1 MFARSLSQLQS
12 LAAQLRSWVASSSP
26 EDPIPEE
33 VAADVQA
40 HLSERRGELSYWLF
54 LTRLLLSLSL
64 ALFLLVE
71 MLVTAH
77 TPLPYI
83 GLLAGYAAANAAV
96 HVLCKRTPQV
106 LPWLYAGLDLTLA
119 LLLRHVTHFSAFADS
134 NATLVGLLA
143 LVLLIYTLY
152 GSPKLSAVLSLAA
165 LLAVTGTLYL
175 APEPDVP
182 SASPLQP
189 FLRIEYLSV
198 ACLVTCLLALRLRK
212 RMTDRYVELYQ
223 RMYATVADTAS
234 QSQHDD
240 REEVDRLKRDF
251 IAVLSHELRNPLTPL
266 SSALKIVQSE
276 MQEGR
281 HDPEM
286 LGIAVESAS
295 RLQRL
300 VHDYTELAELLARPH
315 EEVPC
320 WNVQIKPLMETL
332 TERASPSRFV
342 LEQLESLAAASD
354 PHLLLGAL
362 RAVLRRAE
370 LRTPQDRSI
379 TICGSTEGD
388 AIVVSVHDPTS
399 FLSSEIVESLSD
411 PFASSRERLFAS
423 GNTGIELIL
432 AQHALHR
439 IGGRLRIDSARKK
452 GTTVHCVLPG
462 ARPDHEWFD
471 DRQLHSPLFKR
482 QEV

>member
-12 LAAQLRSWVASSSP
+12 LASQLRSWIVPPSP

-54 LTRLLLSLSL
+54 LTRLVLALGL

-77 TPLPYI
+77 TPLSYI
-83 GLLAGYAAANAAV
+83 WLLAGYAVANVAV
-96 HVLCKRTPQV
+96 HILYKRSLSA
-106 LPWLYAGLDLTLA
+106 LPWLYAGMDLVLA

-143 LVLLIYTLY
+143 LVLIIYTLY
-152 GSPKLSAVLSLAA
+152 GSPKLSAILSLAA
-165 LLAVTGTLYL
+165 LGAVTGTLYL
-175 APEPDVP
+175 APEPDAP

-189 FLRIEYLSV
+189 FLRIEYLS
-198 ACLVTCLLALRLRK
+198 ATCLVTCLLALRLRK

-223 RMYATVADTAS
+223 RMYATVADATS
-234 QSQHDD
+234 QGQHDD

-251 IAVLSHELRNPLTPL
+251 ISVLSHELRNPLTPL
-266 SSALKIVQSE
+266 SSALEVVQSE

-286 LGIAVESAS
+286 LGIAVESAG

-315 EEVPC
+315 EDVPC
-320 WNVQIKPLMETL
+320 WNVRIKPLMETL
-332 TERASPSRFV
+332 TEHALPSRFV
-342 LEQLESLAAASD
+342 LERLESLAAASD

-370 LRTPQDRSI
+370 LRTPQDQPI
-379 TICGSTEGD
+379 TVRGSTEGD
-388 AIVVSVHDPTS
+388 AIVISIHDPTS
-399 FLSSEIVESLSD
+399 RLSPEVVESLSD

-462 ARPDHEWFD
+462 ARPEHEWFE

-482 QEV
+482 QEA